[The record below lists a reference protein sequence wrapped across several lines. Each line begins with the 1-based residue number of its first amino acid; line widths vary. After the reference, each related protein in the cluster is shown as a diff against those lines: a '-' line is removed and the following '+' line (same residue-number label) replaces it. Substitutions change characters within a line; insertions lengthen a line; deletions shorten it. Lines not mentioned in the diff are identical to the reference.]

1 MNRVVLPF
9 FRQKI
14 LPCGR
19 TLLRRVFSALFLLV
33 FSPFFLVIDIF
44 SPSQPEHA
52 CASHMRTRV
61 KLLYAYLLFLAIV
74 SVVAIIL
81 YYSSTQEARRL
92 ETVLGNFFYSA
103 EVQRDPSQEIVMIVH
118 KYAVRFDL
126 NPHLVLAMIQV
137 ESGFNP
143 HARSPKGA
151 CGLMQVT
158 PLVWRHYNP
167 KSACNGRHAP
177 GVVHGDDC
185 IFAVESNI
193 RTGMQLLRDLIVHF
207 QGETGAAIEAYN
219 AGLTNVDLEKIRP
232 KYQET
237 RDYLQRIGTVLA
249 PAAREEAEESLRSAT
264 GSRRAFHIL
273 ALSTL
278 GLWFLFIIWVIRHL
292 PQCHAL

>member
-1 MNRVVLPF
+1 MNEVTLSS
-9 FRQKI
+9 FRQRMFSGGKI
-14 LPCGR
+14 
-19 TLLRRVFSALFLLV
+19 LLRRFFSALFLLV
-33 FSPFFLVIDIF
+33 FSPLFLVIDIF
-44 SPSQPEHA
+44 APNRPEEA
-52 CASHMRTRV
+52 CTAQGRTRL
-61 KLLYAYLLFLAIV
+61 KLLCAYLLFMAVITA
-74 SVVAIIL
+74 VVVFL
-81 YYSSTQEARRL
+81 YFGSTREARRL
-92 ETVLGNFFYSA
+92 ETVLGSFLHSA
-103 EVQRDPSQEIVMIVH
+103 EVRSGYSQEVVAIVH

-143 HARSPKGA
+143 LARSPKGA

-278 GLWFLFIIWVIRHL
+278 GLWLLFIIWVIRHL
-292 PQCHAL
+292 PQRHAL